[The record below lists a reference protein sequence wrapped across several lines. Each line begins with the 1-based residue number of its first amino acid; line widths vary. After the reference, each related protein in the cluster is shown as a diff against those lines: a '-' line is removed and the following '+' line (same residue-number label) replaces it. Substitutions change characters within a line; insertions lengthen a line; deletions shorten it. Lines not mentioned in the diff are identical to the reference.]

1 MNYIFIPIHFLFFI
15 KIFQLIKAD
24 NNIKYISF
32 NTSETYELKNEI
44 INFHIK
50 EEDEKKYNKYFIHI
64 YKKIGDISLYGLK
77 CPRKV
82 NVKSTDC
89 EININ
94 NIFNL
99 YKEGNLIMSEKTKKK
114 Y

>member
-1 MNYIFIPIHFLFFI
+1 MNYIFIIIHFLFFI

-50 EEDEKKYNKYFIHI
+50 EEDEKKYNKYFIYI
-64 YKKIGDISLYGLK
+64 Y
-77 CPRKV
+77 
-82 NVKSTDC
+82 
-89 EININ
+89 
-94 NIFNL
+94 
-99 YKEGNLIMSEKTKKK
+99 
-114 Y
+114 